1 MSNLLPKYYVT
12 FGVMYSEEEHPYFPN
27 AHPDGW
33 VEIES
38 PSENEARIEAYN
50 LFNDKWAFIYN
61 ENNFDPTKYPAG
73 RIATVKEIKDF
84 DTENLLYYKV
94 KSDSSNTIV
103 IVSETEHKN
112 TLSPDKMMVM
122 NNVSQLFSQLST
134 FPRTDKF
141 EKRIDNCM
149 ETILHG
155 LPRDGNE
162 IQYTI
167 NLKEKILDLIKAI

>member
-112 TLSPDKMMVM
+112 TLSFLA
-122 NNVSQLFSQLST
+122 SYQLFLEPISSKRELIIVWKLFCMAYLEIMMKFST
-134 FPRTDKF
+134 LLILKRKF
-141 EKRIDNCM
+141 
-149 ETILHG
+149 
-155 LPRDGNE
+155 
-162 IQYTI
+162 
-167 NLKEKILDLIKAI
+167 